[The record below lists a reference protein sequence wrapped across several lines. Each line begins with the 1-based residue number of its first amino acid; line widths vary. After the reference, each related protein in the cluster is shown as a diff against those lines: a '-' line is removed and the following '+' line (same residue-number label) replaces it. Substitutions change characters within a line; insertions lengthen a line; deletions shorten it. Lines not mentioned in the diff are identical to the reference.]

1 MDVPR
6 PIQARPRLRRV
17 VLVAAAAVG
26 LVAVTLGLRWLSGR
40 APEVDRDALWIG
52 TVKRGELRLEVRGQ
66 GRLVPEEVR
75 WASAPMA
82 ARVERV
88 LVQPGAEVVADA
100 ILIELSN
107 PDAELAVLD
116 AEREVASAEA
126 ELARLGATLDSARL
140 AQESAIA
147 ALGSDHAIADRRAEV
162 DAEMAE
168 QGVL

>member
-1 MDVPR
+1 MDIHR
-6 PIQARPRLRRV
+6 PIKARPRMRRI
-17 VLVAAAAVG
+17 VLIAAGLAAVA
-26 LVAVTLGLRWLSGR
+26 AVTLGLRWLSGR
-40 APEVDRDALWIG
+40 APEIDEDALWLG
-52 TVKRGELRLEVRGQ
+52 TVKRGELRLEVRGS

-116 AEREVASAEA
+116 AEREVASAET
-126 ELARLGATLDSARL
+126 ELARLGASL
-140 AQESAIA
+140 E
-147 ALGSDHAIADRRAEV
+147 DRKSV
-162 DAEMAE
+162 
-168 QGVL
+168 V